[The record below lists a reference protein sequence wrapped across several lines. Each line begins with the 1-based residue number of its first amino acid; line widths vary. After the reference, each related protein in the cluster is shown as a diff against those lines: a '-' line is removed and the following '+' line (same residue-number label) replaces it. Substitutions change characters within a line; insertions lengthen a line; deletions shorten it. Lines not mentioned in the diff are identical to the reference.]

1 MTRSQKYHASVIVA
15 AVLGATIVGCTSMLP
30 MDSTVTSTLPE
41 SEIQRIM
48 ERTGVSLE
56 QVLDPTIHRV
66 DEQEMGCWELIKT
79 CWSGLPWYL
88 KALGSVPLACTT
100 IYQWPDG
107 TKSATINHC
116 WWTTDGVMEHEREH
130 TKGHGHAYW

>member
-1 MTRSQKYHASVIVA
+1 MKTRALATLLLLA
-15 AVLGATIVGCTSMLP
+15 ATSGCTSMLP
-30 MDSTVTSTLPE
+30 MTHNITAAIPE
-41 SEIQRIM
+41 DKVAEIM
-48 ERTGVSLE
+48 ERTKVSRE

-66 DEQEMGCWELIKT
+66 DENKIGCWEMVRM
-79 CWSGLPWYL
+79 CWPSMPWYL

-116 WWTTDGVMEHEREH
+116 WWTDGATMAHEREH
-130 TKGHGHAYW
+130 TQGKGHAYW